1 MSMCLDITSFM
12 KDNINARKDLATLC
26 DCALL
31 EAITNAKGNLS
42 RPRAPYYLKPGERKE
57 IPKWLKTLKFLD
69 LYATNIKQA
78 VNLSTSKL
86 NGLKSHDYHIF
97 IKRLMSIIFRG
108 YFKVDLWKMLAE
120 LSYFQRQICAKQV
133 SKVMV

>member
-1 MSMCLDITSFM
+1 MSMCLDITSFI

-26 DCALL
+26 DRALL

-69 LYATNIKQA
+69 LYVTNIKQA

-97 IKRLMSIIFRG
+97 IERLMSIIFCG